1 MAIWPFNKKK
11 LDQSMLPD
19 EVSEYYKEEKGESG
33 RRSWVS
39 ALLTVA
45 ITALLAVV
53 LFFGGKWVYQS
64 IFGNNDESN
73 ETQTAQQDQ
82 TENVNQ
88 GNQDKSSDSTTD
100 NNDSTAVA
108 DDDAVDKTPSSGAD
122 SESTPTTGA
131 NEIPDTGPG
140 PGGLQ

>member
-1 MAIWPFNKKK
+1 MAIWPFNKKR

-19 EVSEYYKEEKGESG
+19 EVSEYYKGEKGDTG

-53 LFFGGKWVYQS
+53 LFFGGKWIYQS

-73 ETQTAQQDQ
+73 ETQTTQQDQ
-82 TENVNQ
+82 TENSKQ
-88 GNQDKSSDSTTD
+88 DNQDKTPESTTG
-100 NNDSTAVA
+100 NNDSTAGA

>member
-53 LFFGGKWVYQS
+53 LFFGGKWIYQS

-82 TENVNQ
+82 IGNSKQ
-88 GNQDKSSDSTTD
+88 DNQDKTSESTTG
-100 NNDSTAVA
+100 NNDSTTGG
-108 DDDAVDKTPSSGAD
+108 DDDAVDKTPSPSAE
-122 SESTPTTGA
+122 SETTPKTGA

-140 PGGLQ
+140 PNGLQ

>member
-140 PGGLQ
+140 PNGLQ

>member
-19 EVSEYYKEEKGESG
+19 EVSEYYKAEKGDTG

-53 LFFGGKWVYQS
+53 LFFGGKWIYQS

-82 TENVNQ
+82 TENSKQ
-88 GNQDKSSDSTTD
+88 DNQDKTSESTTG
-100 NNDSTAVA
+100 NNDSTTGG
-108 DDDAVDKTPSSGAD
+108 DDDAVDKTPSPSAE
-122 SESTPTTGA
+122 SETTPKTGA

-140 PGGLQ
+140 PNGLQ